1 LNQEYSKAEGFRLD
15 EDDGLLSV
23 NLPPRPAT
31 PRNLSVRDL
40 LPDWAVAIRAWRKA
54 QGPFPSIFRPRTFN
68 EKILHR
74 ILFDRRP
81 ILTEFADK
89 AAVRRYVEQRLGP
102 EILPELY
109 HLTSD
114 PGTIPFDDL
123 PRRFVAKP
131 THGSGW
137 VELVPDKFTLD
148 RDALIRTCRDWLG
161 QSLYRM
167 TREWA
172 YKHIE
177 PRIMIEEYIDD
188 GSAAEPSDYK
198 LFVFDGVVEFI
209 HIDVG
214 RFGDHRRRLFT
225 PQWQEMDV
233 SFGGAANV
241 VGEVPRPAHLAA
253 MIRAAEILGRDVD
266 FVRADFY
273 DTGERLYFGELTMTP
288 GCGHNRFH
296 PRAFDRYLGGRWN
309 QRTR

>member
-1 LNQEYSKAEGFRLD
+1 M
-15 EDDGLLSV
+15 
-23 NLPPRPAT
+23 
-31 PRNLSVRDL
+31 
-40 LPDWAVAIRAWRKA
+40 A
-54 QGPFPSIFRPRTFN
+54 QGARHFPSIFRPRTFN

-89 AAVRRYVEQRLGP
+89 AAVRSYVEQRLGP
-102 EILPELY
+102 EILPALY

-114 PGTIPFDDL
+114 PRNDPV
-123 PRRFVAKP
+123 RRSSAQICREADAWIRLGA
-131 THGSGW
+131 TG
-137 VELVPDKFTLD
+137 PDKFALD

-161 QSLYRM
+161 QSLYRK

-172 YKHIE
+172 YKNIE

-188 GSAAEPSDYK
+188 GSGAEPSDYK

-233 SFGGAANV
+233 SFGGAANIA
-241 VGEVPRPAHLAA
+241 GEVPRPAHLAA
-253 MIRAAEILGRDVD
+253 MIRAAEILGRGVD

-288 GCGHNRFH
+288 GCGHNRFR
-296 PRAFDRYLGGRWN
+296 PRAFDRHLGGRWK